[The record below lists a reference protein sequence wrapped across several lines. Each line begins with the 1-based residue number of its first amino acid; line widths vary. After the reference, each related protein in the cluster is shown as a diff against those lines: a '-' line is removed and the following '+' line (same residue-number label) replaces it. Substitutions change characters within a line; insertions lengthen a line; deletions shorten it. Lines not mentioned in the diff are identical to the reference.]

1 MGGTT
6 RDDQPERASGAQP
19 TAGAAEVPRP
29 DGAQV
34 ARLLPMSP
42 SILVA
47 VNKALADGTS
57 GAAQL
62 SKILKADP
70 GVVATILRLVNSAY
84 FGLPYPIQR
93 PTAAIAYLGVSEV
106 HRLVITAS
114 IINSFERF
122 DRGHLETSWR
132 QSTLTAITARE
143 LVRSRARWLSSST
156 AWTLGLLHDLGSLA
170 MLAVAPDAMDRVA
183 AYCEEKL
190 CLPAEAEAALGL
202 PSATDFANVLCH
214 EWRLPWTVEVAATQ
228 HRNVTLTAGTSG
240 DDAQL
245 LTMVFAAVRLA
256 TLATRTL
263 RPELRERLGAEAQ
276 QLLGC
281 GEEELWDIIARV
293 HAQREEA
300 DSCMAQLLP
309 SRV

>member
-1 MGGTT
+1 MSGTT
-6 RDDQPERASGAQP
+6 QDGQRVRGAETAPAAASQ
-19 TAGAAEVPRP
+19 P

-42 SILVA
+42 NILVDM
-47 VNKALADGTS
+47 NKALSDGTS

-62 SKILKADP
+62 SKILKSDP
-70 GVVATILRLVNSAY
+70 GLVATILRLVNSAY

-106 HRLVITAS
+106 HRLVVTAS
-114 IINSFERF
+114 IINGFEKF
-122 DRGHLETSWR
+122 DRGHLEAIWR
-132 QSTLTAITARE
+132 RSALAAITTRE

-170 MLAVAPDAMDRVA
+170 TLAVAPDALDRVT
-183 AYCEEKL
+183 AYCEERQ
-190 CLPAEAEAALGL
+190 CLVAEAEVALGL

-214 EWRLPWTVEVAATQ
+214 EWRLPWTIEVAATQ
-228 HRNVTLTAGTSG
+228 HRSATMSAGTGG

-256 TLATRTL
+256 TLATRNL
-263 RPELRERLGAEAQ
+263 RPEIRERLGVEVR

-281 GEEELWDIIARV
+281 GEEELWDILARV

-300 DSCMAQLLP
+300 EACMQQLLP
-309 SRV
+309 KAS